1 MGALYFVFGIM
12 ATLVVLGIIA
22 GIQDYED
29 FKTRERRDHD
39 KIQEL
44 ITRLCWLEKE
54 VHSSLIDISESEDNN
69 EDLGF

>member
-1 MGALYFVFGIM
+1 MGALYFVFGIL
-12 ATLVVLGIIA
+12 ATLAVLGIIA

-29 FKTRERRDHD
+29 LKTKEGRDHD
-39 KIQEL
+39 EIQEL

-69 EDLGF
+69 EDLG